1 MTSCKRHDLDPW
13 VYYRD
18 ILIRLPAMLPGA
30 SEEELSPCSHTAGAP
45 PDCLSTTLCLVRP
58 PGPTYVFRQTLTVE
72 LNTLARLADA
82 LGYDVV
88 VNFNKRP

>member
-1 MTSCKRHDLDPW
+1 MT
-13 VYYRD
+13 
-18 ILIRLPAMLPGA
+18 LIPGSTTATFSSACRRCSPAPVRK
-30 SEEELSPCSHTAGAP
+30 SFSPCSHTAGAP